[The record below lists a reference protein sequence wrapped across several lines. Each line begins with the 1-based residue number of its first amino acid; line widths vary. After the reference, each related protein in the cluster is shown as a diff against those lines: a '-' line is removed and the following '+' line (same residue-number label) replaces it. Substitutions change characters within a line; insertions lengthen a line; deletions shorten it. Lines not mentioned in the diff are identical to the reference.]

1 LKHELLTSWLLT
13 AMVKVMWRRGV
24 GALFAIAGLFAHQS
38 AWAQYPTKPVH
49 IVVPYSAGGAV
60 DAFARVLSQRLS
72 ESWGQQVIVDNRP
85 GASTMIGAEQVAK
98 APADGYTLLLTA
110 ELTLVTVPHL
120 HEKIP
125 YDPLKDFA
133 PITALVSATQ
143 ALVVNPSL
151 PVKTVRDLV
160 ALAKSKPGELTYG
173 SFGIGSTGHLN
184 MELLQTATG
193 VRFSHIPYN
202 GAGPAMTDVIGGH
215 IDFMFA
221 ALSIVQGNVKAGKLR
236 MIGVGSDHRSSEFP
250 EVPTI
255 SESGAP
261 GFEAKSWFGLVA
273 PAGTPPDIIKK
284 INQDVT
290 KVLTDKAFAK
300 DYLAAQGLEPI
311 LTTPEQFSAFMRAE
325 TIKWGKVVKDAKIAV
340 TK

>member
-1 LKHELLTSWLLT
+1 
-13 AMVKVMWRRGV
+13 MWRRV
-24 GALFAIAGLFAHQS
+24 AGALFAVAGLLAPQVTF
-38 AWAQYPTKPVH
+38 AQYPTKPVH
-49 IVVPYSAGGAV
+49 IVVPYPAGGAV

-72 ESWGQQVIVDNRP
+72 DAWGQQVVVDNRP

-125 YDPLKDFA
+125 YDPIKDFA

-151 PVKTVRDLV
+151 PVNTVKDLI
-160 ALAKSKPGELTYG
+160 ALAKAKPGEITYG

-184 MELLQTATG
+184 MEMLQAMTG
-193 VRFSHIPYN
+193 ARFNHIPYN
-202 GAGPAMTDVIGGH
+202 GAGPAMSDVIGGH
-215 IDFMFA
+215 IGFMFA
-221 ALSIVQGNVKAGKLR
+221 ALSIVKGNVSAGKLR
-236 MIGVGSDHRSSEFP
+236 MIGVGSSHRSSEFP
-250 EVPTI
+250 DVPTI
-255 SESGAP
+255 AESGVP

-273 PAGTPPDIIKK
+273 PAGTPADIIKK
-284 INQDVT
+284 INQDVA
-290 KVLTDKAFAK
+290 KVINNPAFAK
-300 DYLAAQGLEPI
+300 EYLAAQGLEPI
-311 LTTPEQFSAFMRAE
+311 LGTPEQFAAFIRSE
-325 TIKWGKVVKDAKIAV
+325 TIKWGKIVKDANITV